1 MSAARAERPAKKERN
16 VRIRSLFPWVLLL
29 ASCAATEEQAA
40 VPVPVVAPAPVAAC
54 LTFVIQDERP
64 AAEDE
69 YQRRIR
75 ADVRDAF
82 EQELTR
88 AGFTVVYNESYPH
101 DVVARLSTAPG
112 SAVSEGSQVE
122 SVLAL
127 EGDSGRFAELRARTA
142 QSSRTYAYEVARGL
156 VDRVFQAPEVASF
169 ARELR
174 RPNVERVEARLV
186 AEHQAAVSRALESDP
201 APSPTPVAPVATT
214 TPAPATPP
222 AELPFLV
229 GPKDPS
235 AYAIVIG
242 IDTYAD
248 GRVVPGARKDAERF
262 VRMARDTLGVPEK
275 QISLAVGE
283 RARRADMDALVS
295 WMKLGAPMG
304 SRVYVYFAG
313 LATSR
318 QSGPMFLLP
327 YDGDAETMEKSGVRL
342 SKLLFSLSDTKARE
356 VITFIDAGSAGV
368 GARSVAPKGGDDPG
382 ACAGRRGAAA
392 GGAVPRR
399 EPRRRDAHDGG
410 RGLGALLALP
420 LRGARSRQRGPRRRR
435 TGHLRRAHRLGET
448 AGRAGREEGE
458 RHAGPV
464 VRRWPRGDP
473 RLALGAREGAADVV
487 RHGVAAGRVSPS
499 TTRAHP
505 PRAARARTTRGR
517 PLRAERARSDP
528 RPRSAGCRRGA

>member
-127 EGDSGRFAELRARTA
+127 EGDSGRFAELRAHTA

-313 LATSR
+313 LGTSR

-327 YDGDAETMEKSGVRL
+327 YDGNADTMEKSGVRL

-368 GARSVAPKGGDDPG
+368 GARSVAPKGATTPVRARDEEVPPRVVLFLGASHGDATLTTEGGASGLFSRYLFEGLGRGNADLDGDGQVTFAELTGWVKPRVARDAKKANATQGPWFDGGPG
-382 ACAGRRGAAA
+382 ATPGSRL
-392 GGAVPRR
+392 V
-399 EPRRRDAHDGG
+399 
-410 RGLGALLALP
+410 LAKELP
-420 LRGARSRQRGPRRRR
+420 TL
-435 TGHLRRAHRLGET
+435 
-448 AGRAGREEGE
+448 
-458 RHAGPV
+458 
-464 VRRWPRGDP
+464 
-473 RLALGAREGAADVV
+473 
-487 RHGVAAGRVSPS
+487 
-499 TTRAHP
+499 
-505 PRAARARTTRGR
+505 
-517 PLRAERARSDP
+517 
-528 RPRSAGCRRGA
+528 